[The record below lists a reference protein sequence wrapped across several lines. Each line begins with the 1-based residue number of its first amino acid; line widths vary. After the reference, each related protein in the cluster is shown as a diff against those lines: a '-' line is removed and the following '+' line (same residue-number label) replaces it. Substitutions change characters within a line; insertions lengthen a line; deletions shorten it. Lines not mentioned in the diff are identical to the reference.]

1 MKKSTLTLLLFILGI
16 SSSFSVGAQEAKTV
30 FVNIPD
36 SLCPLLSS
44 VNRADCI
51 DFIESKMKAQVTNR
65 FGGKSEMTELSPDYV
80 SLQMSDASNWQMKLL
95 PLNDTTKVVCAVS
108 TVCAPACDSHIRFYT
123 TDWKELPA
131 TDFLPSVPQ
140 MNDFFT
146 SSDSTDYDFIDARL
160 QADMTLMQAE
170 LSKENGTLTFTLTTP
185 EYMEKETAEK
195 LKPFLRR
202 SIVYT
207 QGWEVYPRHSLMY
220 ASISGVC
227 SSTLCNSLNC
237 ALVHLRLCSGY
248 LIL

>member
-1 MKKSTLTLLLFILGI
+1 MKNSTLTLLVFILGI
-16 SSSFSVGAQEAKTV
+16 FSSFAVKAQEAKTV

-36 SLCPLLSS
+36 SLCPLPTS

-65 FGGKSEMTELSPDYV
+65 FGGKSEMTELGPDYI
-80 SLQMSDASNWQMKLL
+80 SLKMSDASSWQMKLL
-95 PLNDTTKVVCAVS
+95 PLNDSVKVVCAVS

-131 TDFLPSVPQ
+131 DGFLPSEPHID
-140 MNDFFT
+140 NFFT

-160 QADMTLMQAE
+160 QADMTLMKAE
-170 LSKENGTLTFTLTTP
+170 LSKEDETLTFTLTTP

-207 QGWEVYPRHSLMY
+207 WKGGKFIPD
-220 ASISGVC
+220 
-227 SSTLCNSLNC
+227 TL
-237 ALVHLRLCSGY
+237 
-248 LIL
+248 

>member
-36 SLCPLLSS
+36 SLCPLLSP

-207 QGWEVYPRHSLMY
+207 WKDGKFIPD
-220 ASISGVC
+220 
-227 SSTLCNSLNC
+227 TL
-237 ALVHLRLCSGY
+237 
-248 LIL
+248 

>member
-1 MKKSTLTLLLFILGI
+1 
-16 SSSFSVGAQEAKTV
+16 
-30 FVNIPD
+30 
-36 SLCPLLSS
+36 
-44 VNRADCI
+44 
-51 DFIESKMKAQVTNR
+51 
-65 FGGKSEMTELSPDYV
+65 
-80 SLQMSDASNWQMKLL
+80 
-95 PLNDTTKVVCAVS
+95 
-108 TVCAPACDSHIRFYT
+108 
-123 TDWKELPA
+123 
-131 TDFLPSVPQ
+131 

-195 LKPFLRR
+195 LKPSFNSLHLE
-202 SIVYT
+202 
-207 QGWEVYPRHSLMY
+207 GWEVYPRHSLMY

-237 ALVHLRLCSGY
+237 ALVRTRLCSGY

>member
-1 MKKSTLTLLLFILGI
+1 MKNSTLTLLVFILGI
-16 SSSFSVGAQEAKTV
+16 FSSFAVKAQEAKTV

-36 SLCPLLSS
+36 SLCPLLTS

-80 SLQMSDASNWQMKLL
+80 SLKMSDASGWQMKLL
-95 PLNDTTKVVCAVS
+95 PLNDSVKVVCAVF

-131 TDFLPSVPQ
+131 EEFLPSEPQ
-140 MNDFFT
+140 IDHFFT

-160 QADMTLMQAE
+160 QADMTLMKAE
-170 LSKENGTLTFTLTTP
+170 LSKEDETLTFTLATP
-185 EYMEKETAEK
+185 EYMEKEAAEK

-207 QGWEVYPRHSLMY
+207 WKGGKFIPD
-220 ASISGVC
+220 
-227 SSTLCNSLNC
+227 TL
-237 ALVHLRLCSGY
+237 
-248 LIL
+248 

>member
-185 EYMEKETAEK
+185 EYMEK
-195 LKPFLRR
+195 
-202 SIVYT
+202 
-207 QGWEVYPRHSLMY
+207 GWEVYPRLSLMY

-237 ALVHLRLCSGY
+237 ALVRTRLCSGY

>member
-80 SLQMSDASNWQMKLL
+80 SMQMSDASNWQMKLL

-123 TDWKELPA
+123 TDWKELPT

-207 QGWEVYPRHSLMY
+207 WKDGKFIP
-220 ASISGVC
+220 G
-227 SSTLCNSLNC
+227 TL
-237 ALVHLRLCSGY
+237 
-248 LIL
+248 